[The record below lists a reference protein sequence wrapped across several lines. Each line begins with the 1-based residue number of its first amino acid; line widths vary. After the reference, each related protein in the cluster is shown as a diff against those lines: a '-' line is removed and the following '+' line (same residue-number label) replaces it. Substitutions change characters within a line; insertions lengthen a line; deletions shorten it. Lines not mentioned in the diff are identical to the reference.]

1 MKRNPDFKFP
11 VDEKNEDKKI
21 IDILHK
27 EMGMSGRLVRKLKKA
42 RAVESNGEKTSIYSR
57 VKSGDLLEI
66 HFPQE
71 PCEDTPNE
79 EIEVEVLF
87 EDKWLLAVEKPAG
100 LLVHPIKTDQKDT
113 LSNGIASYMKSK
125 GEDYIVRHVNRL
137 DRDTSGVVLI
147 AKNSYIH
154 DQIAVQMNNGEV
166 KKSYNAIVVGI
177 LDKKSDRI
185 DYPIGKP
192 DILNIRREVMEKG
205 KPSTTLYYVVS
216 ESDDLSF
223 LNIRLLTGRTHQIR
237 VHMAH
242 IGHPVL
248 GDDLYGTPSE
258 LIGRQALHAASYIFR
273 HPVTK
278 EIVEIKSELPR
289 DMRDI
294 MGRKNFE

>member
-1 MKRNPDFKFP
+1 MERNPDFKFL
-11 VDEKNEDKKI
+11 VDEKNADKKI

-27 EMGMSGRLVRKLKKA
+27 EMGMSGRLVRKLKKGK
-42 RAVESNGEKTSIYSR
+42 AVESNGEKTSIYSR

-66 HFPQE
+66 HFPEE
-71 PCEDTPNE
+71 PCEDIPNE

-100 LLVHPIKTDQKDT
+100 LLVHPIKTDQNDT

-166 KKSYNAIVVGI
+166 KKSYNAIVEGI

-192 DILNIRREVMEKG
+192 DILNIRREVMENG
-205 KPSTTLYYVVS
+205 KPSTTMYDVVS

-258 LIGRQALHAASYIFR
+258 LIARQALHAASYAFR

-294 MGRKNFE
+294 MERKNFE